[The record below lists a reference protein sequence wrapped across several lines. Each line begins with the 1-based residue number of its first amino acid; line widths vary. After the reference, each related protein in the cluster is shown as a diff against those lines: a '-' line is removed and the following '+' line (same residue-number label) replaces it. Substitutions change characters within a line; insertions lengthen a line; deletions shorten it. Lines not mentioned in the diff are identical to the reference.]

1 MKLTSNKITANFFW
15 HGSELSIYEK
25 VCLRSFLKSGF
36 KVVVYSFKKIT
47 LPKNIIFRD
56 ANTILKK
63 SEIKKFIHGG
73 KKGCLAAYSDKFR
86 ILLQKKK
93 LGWWF
98 DLDIICL
105 KNFKYF
111 NKLEKNKKIIIG
123 YETKYKVNNAVLK
136 VNNPIFINEILEEI
150 NKIGYKFRWGEIGPI
165 LFTNFLKK
173 KNLKSEILNKK
184 FFYPINYENIE
195 ILLDPKKIKDA
206 IKLIKTSYTL
216 HLYNQILNRI
226 GLPKNILP
234 PKNSYLYN
242 LMIKISPEY
251 KKLQTL
257 PVTTFYKLLNKKN
270 GFKENLF
277 DLIPSFLRA
286 IRRF

>member
-1 MKLTSNKITANFFW
+1 MKLGSRKNTANFFW
-15 HGSELSIYEK
+15 YGSELTIYDRA
-25 VCLRSFLKSGF
+25 CLKSFLNCGF
-36 KVVVYSFKKIT
+36 EVVVYSFKSIK
-47 LPKNIIFRD
+47 LPSNVIFKD
-56 ANTILKK
+56 ANKILKK
-63 SEIKKFIHGG
+63 SEVKKFIHGG

-86 ILLQKKK
+86 ILLQKKN

-105 KNFKYF
+105 KNSKNFK
-111 NKLEKNKKIIIG
+111 KLEKNKKIIIG

-136 VNNPIFINEILEEI
+136 INNSSFINEILEQI
-150 NKIGYKFRWGEIGPI
+150 NKIGYKFKWGRIGPI

-173 KNLKSEILNKK
+173 KNLMNEILGKK

-206 IKLIKTSYTL
+206 IKLTKQSYTL

-242 LMIKISPEY
+242 LMIEIYPEY
-251 KKLQTL
+251 KKLETL
-257 PVTTFYKLLNKKN
+257 PVATFYKLLNKKN
-270 GFKENLF
+270 GFKENFF
-277 DLIPSFLRA
+277 DLIPSFVRA
-286 IRRF
+286 IKRF